1 MLNFNTYL
9 HSFHT
14 ASNKRWRIFS
24 APLLCLLLLTLSFL
38 SNAATSVKDLKSPQI
53 NEILF
58 NIHAY
63 YVEDLALQ
71 QSFEDIN
78 QFEALLASLDP
89 YSKYLDEQEL
99 EAIFNNT
106 NGRYTGLGIEVK
118 EQNSQVL
125 IVDTIKNSPA
135 AKAGIKANDVLIA
148 VNQQNISDDSI
159 EHVARLIRETQNP
172 NIVLTVLRDNEQ
184 HLDFSVTRQAINIE
198 SVTSSLSDFGIGYI
212 AIKNFNNHTQHDVAR
227 QVAILQSNNGDEV
240 NGLVIDLRD
249 NPGGTLQS
257 AVAVSDLFLQS
268 GTIVTT
274 RGRFYDANQ
283 RYEARQG
290 DILGNAPIV
299 VLINENSASAAEILA
314 AALRDNNR
322 ATLVGS
328 QSFGKGSVQSLIPL
342 GNGNTALKLTTAKY
356 FTPLG
361 KSIDGVGIT
370 PDVAINQT
378 TLPQTAK
385 AAIIKSE
392 QGMVSQL
399 SLKEN
404 ASDRQLLKATQLLTM
419 K

>member
-1 MLNFNTYL
+1 MSRIFNTA
-9 HSFHT
+9 FVC
-14 ASNKRWRIFS
+14 F
-24 APLLCLLLLTLSFL
+24 LLLTLSFF
-38 SNAATSVKDLKSPQI
+38 NYAATSVKDLNSPQI

-71 QSFEDIN
+71 QSFNDIN

-99 EAIFNNT
+99 EAIFNNA

-118 EQNSQVL
+118 EQNNQVL
-125 IVDTIKNSPA
+125 IVGTINNSPA
-135 AKAGIKANDVLIA
+135 AKAGIEANDILIA
-148 VNQQNISDDSI
+148 INQQRINEHSI
-159 EHVARLIRETQNP
+159 ERVAALIRESQNST
-172 NIVLTVLRDNEQ
+172 ITLTVARGNDQ
-184 HLDFSVTRQAINIE
+184 HLEFAVTRQEINIE
-198 SVTSSLSDFGIGYI
+198 SVTSSLAEFGIGYI
-212 AIKNFNNHTQHDVAR
+212 AIKNFNNHTLHDVAR
-227 QVAILQSNNGDEV
+227 QVTILQSNNGEEL
-240 NGLVIDLRD
+240 NGLVIDLRN

-257 AVAVSDLFLQS
+257 AVEVSDLFLQS

-283 RYEARQG
+283 RYEAQQG
-290 DILGNAPIV
+290 DILANAPIA

-322 ATLVGS
+322 ATLVGN

-361 KSIDGVGIT
+361 KSIDGVGVA
-370 PDVAINQT
+370 PDVTINQT

-385 AAIIKSE
+385 AVIIKSE
-392 QGMVSQL
+392 QGMVSHQVL
-399 SLKEN
+399 QDN
-404 ASDRQLLKATQLLTM
+404 RPDRQLLKATQLLTM

>member
-1 MLNFNTYL
+1 MLFLFT
-9 HSFHT
+9 
-14 ASNKRWRIFS
+14 
-24 APLLCLLLLTLSFL
+24 LLLFSSFIAQ
-38 SNAATSVKDLKSPQI
+38 SATSVKDLKSPQI

-71 QSFEDIN
+71 QSFEDIH

-118 EQNSQVL
+118 EQNNQVL
-125 IVDTIKNSPA
+125 IVDTINNSPA
-135 AKAGIKANDVLIA
+135 AKAGIEANDILIA
-148 VNQQNISDDSI
+148 INQQNISEHSI
-159 EHVARLIRETQNP
+159 ERVAKLIKESQNP
-172 NIVLTVLRDNEQ
+172 TIVLTVQRDNE
-184 HLDFSVTRQAINIE
+184 HYLEFAVKRQEINIE
-198 SVTSSLSDFGIGYI
+198 SVTSSLSDLGIGYI
-212 AIKNFNNHTQHDVAR
+212 AIKNFNNHTLHDVAR
-227 QVAILQSNNGDEV
+227 QVTILQSNNGEEL
-240 NGLVIDLRD
+240 NGLILDLRN

-283 RYEARQG
+283 RYEAQHG
-290 DILGNAPIV
+290 DILGNTPIA
-299 VLINENSASAAEILA
+299 VLINKDSASAAEILA

-322 ATLVGS
+322 ATLVGN

-361 KSIDGVGIT
+361 KSIDGVGII
-370 PDVAINQT
+370 PDVTINQT

-385 AAIIKSE
+385 AVIIKSE
-392 QGMVSQL
+392 QGMVSQQSQNSHL
-399 SLKEN
+399 P
-404 ASDRQLLKATQLLTM
+404 DRQLLKATQLLTM

>member
-1 MLNFNTYL
+1 MPNFNL
-9 HSFHT
+9 L
-14 ASNKRWRIFS
+14 SNLPVAANAAWRTFNN
-24 APLLCLLLLTLSFL
+24 ALVYCLLLTLSFF
-38 SNAATSVKDLKSPQI
+38 NCAATSVKDLNSPQI

-71 QSFEDIN
+71 QSFNDIN
-78 QFEALLASLDP
+78 QFEALLESLDP

-99 EAIFNNT
+99 EAIFNNA

-118 EQNSQVL
+118 EQNNQVL
-125 IVDTIKNSPA
+125 IVGTINNSPA
-135 AKAGIKANDVLIA
+135 AKAGIKANDILTAI
-148 VNQQNISDDSI
+148 NQQRISEHSI
-159 EHVARLIRETQNP
+159 ERVAALIRESQTP
-172 NIVLTVLRDNEQ
+172 TITLTVARENNQRLE
-184 HLDFSVTRQAINIE
+184 FAVTRQEINIE
-198 SVTSSLSDFGIGYI
+198 SVTSSLAEFGIGYI
-212 AIKNFNNHTQHDVAR
+212 AIKNFNNHTLHDVAR
-227 QVAILQSNNGDEV
+227 QVTMLQSNNGEEL
-240 NGLVIDLRD
+240 NGLVIDLRN

-257 AVAVSDLFLQS
+257 AVEVSDLFLQS

-274 RGRFYDANQ
+274 RGRYYDANQ
-283 RYEARQG
+283 RYEAQQG
-290 DILGNAPIV
+290 DILANAPIA

-322 ATLVGS
+322 ATLVGN

-361 KSIDGVGIT
+361 KSIDGVGIA

-385 AAIIKSE
+385 AVIIKSE
-392 QGMVSQL
+392 QGMVSQQAL
-399 SLKEN
+399 QDNLP
-404 ASDRQLLKATQLLTM
+404 DRQLLKATQLLSM
-419 K
+419 Q